1 MYFEEQI
8 RNKVKE
14 HAIVIDK
21 KGNVYEFIGNKDSVN
36 IADVDLKGAYVTHNH
51 PESEGIVSFGENDFN
66 FLRENSIIKE
76 LRCCNKEYNYSIK
89 VLKSLAEIVYNDIY
103 REGLQKWSEPDFEAQ
118 DAAMQVLHE
127 KGYVKY
133 EKRRIK
139 H

>member
-1 MYFEEQI
+1 M
-8 RNKVKE
+8 
-14 HAIVIDK
+14 
-21 KGNVYEFIGNKDSVN
+21 YEFVGSKDSVN
-36 IADVDLKGAYVTHNH
+36 ITDIDLTGAYITHNH
-51 PESEGIVSFGENDFN
+51 PESEGIVSFGEDDFL
-66 FLRENSIIKE
+66 FLRDNSNIKE
-76 LRCCNKEYNYSIK
+76 LNCSNIEYDYNIK
-89 VLKSLAEIVYNDIY
+89 VLKALDNIIYNDIY